1 MTSSV
6 RIITDSACDLPESV
20 VRELG
25 VEVVPLFIRFG
36 EDELVDREQLS
47 TAQFWARCATE
58 TDLPKFIEDADRRKA
73 EVLIGTPTVVEDGK
87 ASTPAPTPTPPA
99 QR

>member
-36 EDELVDREQLS
+36 EDELVDREQ
-47 TAQFWARCATE
+47 
-58 TDLPKFIEDADRRKA
+58 
-73 EVLIGTPTVVEDGK
+73 
-87 ASTPAPTPTPPA
+87 
-99 QR
+99 